1 MLIETSGFCP
11 ATLDEIKEFEQESYT
26 QKMKTQNIKEAQLF
40 NKIEELIE
48 ANQNLKINV
57 SESEKILD
65 DKDNILELLS
75 KNTLNT
81 TIFN

>member
-1 MLIETSGFCP
+1 
-11 ATLDEIKEFEQESYT
+11 
-26 QKMKTQNIKEAQLF
+26 MKTQNIKEAQLF